1 MKTTEQTLQDFWV
14 STPLSQSAPKMFIVL
29 QNLPS
34 TSPIKDLHVGFQTQQ
49 TGTKMLLFP
58 ELSVIRDL
66 VHQRNVPYLT
76 TLVTD
81 IGIGSSEGAKWN
93 YSLYFSG
100 VALINSSWRSGLFF
114 YIYIFYSYIF
124 LIAVYSACAVLKLYY
139 LLHLAYFLS

>member
-1 MKTTEQTLQDFWV
+1 M
-14 STPLSQSAPKMFIVL
+14 STPLSQSAPEVFIVL

-34 TSPIKDLHVGFQTQQ
+34 TSPIKDLRVGFQTQQ

-66 VHQRNVPYLT
+66 VHHRNVPYLT

-81 IGIGSSEGAKWN
+81 IGIRSSKDAKWN

-100 VALINSSWRSGLFF
+100 VALINSS
-114 YIYIFYSYIF
+114 
-124 LIAVYSACAVLKLYY
+124 
-139 LLHLAYFLS
+139 